1 MNTDKLR
8 GLPVITLIQPWA
20 SWVAMGWKTGE
31 TRTSFRLLNSLQG
44 KYFLVHAG
52 KAWDPHAI
60 DAASPW
66 MTKLQASRTSA
77 FYGTTGILALVLAG
91 KATCMTPEHEARA
104 LIKYTYEVPGG
115 VRDGYYEAAH
125 YRQRWF
131 LPLER
136 VEPLDKPIPARGQ
149 QGIWYMR

>member
-8 GLPVITLIQPWA
+8 GLPVLTLIQPWA

-31 TRTSFRLLNSLQG
+31 TRTSSTLLNRIAG

-52 KAWDPHAI
+52 KAWDPEALG
-60 DAASPW
+60 AAEQWLTHEQKVQTHSF
-66 MTKLQASRTSA
+66 LEVRGQ
-77 FYGTTGILALVLAG
+77 ILALALAG
-91 KATCMTPEHEARA
+91 KPRVMHPSDEPSA
-104 LIKYTYEVPGG
+104 LIGCSYTAYTPKPEVL
-115 VRDGYYEAAH
+115 H
-125 YRQRWF
+125 RWV

-149 QGIWYMR
+149 QGIWYYK